1 MREEL
6 KSELDLLFKTKNRIY
21 PERRTD
27 PRLREFEAHVK
38 LLDAFSSVQDKVVRP
53 LMESFG
59 SYVESLG
66 HRYFIES
73 AQELI
78 EGHKYPV
85 SRIALHVLV
94 NSNVVSGAPAYS
106 SICFKMENTSSVY
119 AVKKTGTGTLPVDRY
134 TVEEITTALV
144 EQNLKSFLI
153 ELVL

>member
-6 KSELDLLFKTKNRIY
+6 KSELDLLFKKKNRIY

-27 PRLREFEAHVK
+27 PRLKEFEAHLK
-38 LLDAFSSVQDKVVRP
+38 LLDAFSSVQDKVIRP
-53 LMESFG
+53 MMETFG
-59 SYVESLG
+59 NYVESLG

-78 EGHKYPV
+78 EGHRYPV
-85 SRIALHVLV
+85 SRITLHVVV
-94 NSNVVSGAPAYS
+94 NSNVVSGAPSYPS
-106 SICFKMENTSSVY
+106 LCFKMENTSAVY
-119 AVKKTGTGTLPVDRY
+119 AVKKTGTDTLPVNRY
-134 TVEEITTALV
+134 TVEEITAPLV